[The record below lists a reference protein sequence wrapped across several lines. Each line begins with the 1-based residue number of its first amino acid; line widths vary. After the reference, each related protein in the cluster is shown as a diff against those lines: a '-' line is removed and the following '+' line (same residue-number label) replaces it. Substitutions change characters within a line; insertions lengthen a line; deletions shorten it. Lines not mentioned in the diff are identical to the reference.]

1 MALRMINDK
10 VTGIAAK
17 MYQKAV
23 ANQLS
28 QYGLRYEDVLN
39 EDETPIKQ
47 ALELADPEVLIG
59 RQRRVKRAI
68 DLNFKRKNFQDY
80 APNMEID
87 IFKSEIYDDVM
98 KVKAREQE
106 IALLN
111 AHNK

>member
-1 MALRMINDK
+1 MALRMFNEK
-10 VTGIAAK
+10 ATGFVAK
-17 MYQKAV
+17 MYQRTLG
-23 ANQLS
+23 NQLQ
-28 QYGLRYEDVLN
+28 QYGLRYEDILN
-39 EDETPIKQ
+39 EDEAPIKQ

-87 IFKSEIYDDVM
+87 IFKSELYDDVQ